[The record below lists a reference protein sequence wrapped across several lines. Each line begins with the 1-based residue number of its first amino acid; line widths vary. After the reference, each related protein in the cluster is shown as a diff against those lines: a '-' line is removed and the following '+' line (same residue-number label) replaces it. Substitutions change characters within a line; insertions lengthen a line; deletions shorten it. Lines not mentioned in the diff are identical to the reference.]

1 MMDIEEIHVWDF
13 GKREASKVERINIEK
28 RERERDTKW
37 RKLKYKNRSD
47 DSLNLSV

>member
-13 GKREASKVERINIEK
+13 GKREASKVERINIE
-28 RERERDTKW
+28 ERERDTKW